1 MWRDAGTRAGSTRAW
16 GRRAALTLAL
26 VLLVGA
32 AAGCGDDDEGRRLA
46 EPSPDQTTTTAA
58 GQSSDS
64 GAAAG
69 TSGTPAQVALS
80 STAFADG
87 ETIPVNFTCRGDDR
101 SPPLRWTGIP
111 DGTVEIALV
120 VRDVSIGGFVHWVI
134 AGLDPALG
142 GIAEGTPPGGAVQAN
157 NALGR
162 PGYSGPCPPSGTH
175 NYEIRLYALAEPSG
189 VTAGMPAE
197 DAAQAVESRASYS
210 TSVLSGSFA
219 ANNP

>member
-111 DGTVEIALV
+111 DGTVELALV

-175 NYEIRLYALAEPSG
+175 SYEFRVYALSKASG
-189 VTAGMPAE
+189 VTAGEAE
-197 DAAQAVESRASYS
+197 PGAAEKVESAPALGSALL
-210 TSVLSGSFA
+210 TGLSA
-219 ANNP
+219 AP